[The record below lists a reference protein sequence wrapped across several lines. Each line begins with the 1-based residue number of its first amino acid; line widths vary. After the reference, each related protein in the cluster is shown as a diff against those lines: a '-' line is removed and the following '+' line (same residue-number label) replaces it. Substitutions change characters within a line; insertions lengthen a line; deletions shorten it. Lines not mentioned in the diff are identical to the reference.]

1 MSHDHKVVSFQL
13 PLEDSPDAFLRN
25 EYSYKQVHQH
35 ATLRAPPSSVSPRIW
50 RFFKYPY
57 PHSLYAIAYHFSLF
71 IALSIIP
78 QTSSTSN
85 INVILM
91 VSDGFGPAS
100 ETMARQFKHTIHK
113 LPVSWQSPLDK
124 ILVGSSRTQSSD
136 SLVTDSAA
144 GATAFACGLKS
155 YNGAIGVDPKGRP
168 CGTILEAAKLQGMLT
183 GMVVTSRITHAT
195 PGSFSSHVVFR
206 DMEDLI
212 AEYQIGNYTLG
223 STVDLIFGGGKCFF
237 LPNTDPET
245 CRSDDRDLWKEAI
258 SSGFTTFSSLS
269 EFNSLN
275 NSTRLPVL
283 GLFTRSHMNYEIDRN
298 PSEQPSLAEM
308 TKKALE
314 ILDYKSKSKDAGFF
328 LMVEGSRI
336 DMAAHQN
343 DPSTHVR
350 EIIAYWDA
358 VQVVRNY
365 IKQNPNTVV
374 ISVSDHET
382 GGISVARQISEKYP
396 DYTWKPHVL
405 ARVTKSNEL
414 ITSALLAF
422 TMSNSHPGSFMQQKK
437 EFVRHT
443 VLSTWMGVNDYTE
456 EDVDRLATY
465 QDYGRIQQCL
475 SDIISKRALIGWAT
489 HGHSSVDVNLY
500 VSGYNSQKLRGNVE
514 NIEIGHF
521 IKNTLNL
528 DLDKV
533 TKLISKERT
542 EQKYKSSSSKLPDI
556 LQKLYYDH
564 N

>member
-1 MSHDHKVVSFQL
+1 
-13 PLEDSPDAFLRN
+13 
-25 EYSYKQVHQH
+25 
-35 ATLRAPPSSVSPRIW
+35 
-50 RFFKYPY
+50 
-57 PHSLYAIAYHFSLF
+57 
-71 IALSIIP
+71 
-78 QTSSTSN
+78 
-85 INVILM
+85 
-91 VSDGFGPAS
+91 
-100 ETMARQFKHTIHK
+100 
-113 LPVSWQSPLDK
+113 
-124 ILVGSSRTQSSD
+124 
-136 SLVTDSAA
+136 
-144 GATAFACGLKS
+144 
-155 YNGAIGVDPKGRP
+155 
-168 CGTILEAAKLQGMLT
+168 
-183 GMVVTSRITHAT
+183 
-195 PGSFSSHVVFR
+195 
-206 DMEDLI
+206 
-212 AEYQIGNYTLG
+212 
-223 STVDLIFGGGKCFF
+223 
-237 LPNTDPET
+237 
-245 CRSDDRDLWKEAI
+245 
-258 SSGFTTFSSLS
+258 
-269 EFNSLN
+269 
-275 NSTRLPVL
+275 
-283 GLFTRSHMNYEIDRN
+283 
-298 PSEQPSLAEM
+298 M

-556 LQKLYYDH
+556 LQKLYYGH